1 MTSTPNQPTQVEHP
15 WRAVIR
21 TAFAVLVAL
30 AAGAPLL
37 YTAATQQSVEAAT
50 GAVGTVL
57 AVSAAI
63 TRVMATPFVD
73 TFIRTYLPW
82 LRASSDGEGAPVAEE

>member
-1 MTSTPNQPTQVEHP
+1 MIPAPAPSQVKYP

-21 TAFAVLVAL
+21 TVFAVVVSL

-50 GAVGTVL
+50 GAVGTIL

-63 TRVMATPFVD
+63 TRVMATPFVND
-73 TFIRTYLPW
+73 FIRSYLPW
-82 LRASSDGEGAPVAEE
+82 LRATSNGDSTPPVEE

>member
-1 MTSTPNQPTQVEHP
+1 MRQNVQPPTQVTHP

-21 TAFAVLVAL
+21 TVFAVVVAL

-63 TRVMATPFVD
+63 TRVMATPFAND
-73 TFIRTYLPW
+73 FIRAYLPW
-82 LRASSDGEGAPVAEE
+82 LRASSNGEGAPNAEE